1 MLLPMTTGPFL
12 SFKGGGM
19 GQGNGTGEDGTAG
32 EGMGALGKQ
41 TLDESMGLRWAAGIN
56 HG

>member
-1 MLLPMTTGPFL
+1 VLLPMTTGPFL